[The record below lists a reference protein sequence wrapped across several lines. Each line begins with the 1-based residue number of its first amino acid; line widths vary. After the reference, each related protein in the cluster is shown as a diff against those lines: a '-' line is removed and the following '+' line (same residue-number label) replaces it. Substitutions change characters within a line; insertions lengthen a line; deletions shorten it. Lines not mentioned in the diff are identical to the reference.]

1 MVYVTINYW
10 AVLLAGVLSM
20 ASGAFWYSS
29 WLFGNAWMKVSKMSA
44 KDIAKAKKS
53 GSVKRSYA
61 IMFLT
66 TLVTGYVLS
75 HFVDYIG
82 AVSLLGGVQL
92 GFWLWLGIAA
102 PLQLGM
108 VLWEGKPV
116 KLYLINTGHT
126 LFNLV
131 LVCAV
136 LAVWA

>member
-20 ASGAFWYSS
+20 ALGALWYSPY
-29 WLFGNAWMKVSKMSA
+29 LFGMTWVKLSKFST
-44 KDIAKAKKS
+44 KDLARLKKS
-53 GSVKRSYA
+53 GSVKRSYT

-82 AVSLLGGVQL
+82 AASLLGGVQL
-92 GFWLWLGIAA
+92 GFWIWLGIAA

-108 VLWEGKPV
+108 VLWEGRPV
-116 KLYLINTGHT
+116 KLYFLITGHT
-126 LFNLV
+126 LANLV
-131 LVCAV
+131 LVSAV
-136 LAVWA
+136 LAVWP

>member
-1 MVYVTINYW
+1 MVVRQCMDEGQQNERKRHRKSKEIRQCKK
-10 AVLLAGVLSM
+10 VLCDNVFDYLSQKHYRIRP
-20 ASGAFWYSS
+20 F
-29 WLFGNAWMKVSKMSA
+29 
-44 KDIAKAKKS
+44 
-53 GSVKRSYA
+53 
-61 IMFLT
+61 
-66 TLVTGYVLS
+66 
-75 HFVDYIG
+75 YIG